1 MNKIL
6 AFGDS
11 NTWGFKPGTKTMER
25 YSDNE
30 RWPKILQN
38 MCTNSHIVEEGL
50 CGRTTA
56 YEDKNVNGRNG
67 LKTLRQIL
75 QKETYDAIILMLGTN
90 DCKTELALNEKDIC
104 NGAKQC
110 IDEILKHISCSSVL
124 LISPILLKE
133 DVYKPDKDPEFNQT
147 SVEICKKLK
156 NEYKK
161 LAKEEK
167 ISFLAASD
175 FAYAS
180 DIDCEHMDA
189 QGHKNL
195 AYAVYTKLCQM
206 GVV

>member
-1 MNKIL
+1 MNTFCRIL
-6 AFGDS
+6 CII
-11 NTWGFKPGTKTMER
+11 GFTLFPCF
-25 YSDNE
+25 
-30 RWPKILQN
+30 LLAQ
-38 MCTNSHIVEEGL
+38 TNIPQS
-50 CGRTTA
+50 T
-56 YEDKNVNGRNG
+56 
-67 LKTLRQIL
+67 
-75 QKETYDAIILMLGTN
+75 
-90 DCKTELALNEKDIC
+90 
-104 NGAKQC
+104 
-110 IDEILKHISCSSVL
+110 
-124 LISPILLKE
+124 
-133 DVYKPDKDPEFNQT
+133 
-147 SVEICKKLK
+147 